1 LGAELRVFVKED
13 FVSILGF
20 FRMLTQQIYTLFLKN
35 NFFLLKKIA
44 TCLPIKKGLPDRHAI
59 PTVLL
64 LE

>member
-35 NFFLLKKIA
+35 NFFLLKKNCHMPPHKERTA
-44 TCLPIKKGLPDRHAI
+44 G
-59 PTVLL
+59 
-64 LE
+64 